1 MSKEEFIEYYCK
13 NSNITKEE
21 LLKTQVILP
30 CSCNYENCKGWAVV
44 SNNPLSIKAH
54 LELNK

>member
-30 CSCNYENCKGWAVV
+30 CNCNYEDCKG
-44 SNNPLSIKAH
+44 
-54 LELNK
+54 